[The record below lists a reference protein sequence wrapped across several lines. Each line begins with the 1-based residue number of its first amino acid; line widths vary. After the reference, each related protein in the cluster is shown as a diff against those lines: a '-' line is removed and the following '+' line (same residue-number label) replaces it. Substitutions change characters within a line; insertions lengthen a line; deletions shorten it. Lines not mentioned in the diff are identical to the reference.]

1 MTTLYWIVAVVAVQ
15 RLVEL
20 IHARRNMAH
29 LLARGGVEWGKGH
42 YPLIVALHATWLIT
56 VAVAIPADTPLVWPV
71 VALYGVVQ
79 IARYWTIATLGS
91 FWTTRVIVIPGEA
104 PVRRGPYRFIRHP
117 NYTVLVCEIALL
129 PLAFGAWEIAG
140 VFSVL
145 NAALL
150 AHRIRIED
158 AALGRR

>member
-1 MTTLYWIVAVVAVQ
+1 MSLTICPF
-15 RLVEL
+15 
-20 IHARRNMAH
+20 ARDR
-29 LLARGGVEWGKGH
+29 
-42 YPLIVALHATWLIT
+42 T
-56 VAVAIPADTPLVWPV
+56 VASIRSPADTPRVWPV

-91 FWTTRVIVIPGEA
+91 FWTTRVIVVPGEA

-117 NYTVLVCEIALL
+117 NYTVVVCEIALL